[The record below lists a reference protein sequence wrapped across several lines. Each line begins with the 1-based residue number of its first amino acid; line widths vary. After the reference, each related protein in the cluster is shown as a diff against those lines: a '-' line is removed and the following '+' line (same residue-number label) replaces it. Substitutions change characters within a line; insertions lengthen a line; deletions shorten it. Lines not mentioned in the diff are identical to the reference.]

1 MFLIHFNDE
10 CMNKAIRELNNSE
23 TYVVGLLQTILNFFR
38 AASIAKLEERL
49 NSMNIEEDD
58 FNKVLHFHQIF
69 NLLQTFSNE
78 LELKLKFCFT
88 HHMKLTGL
96 DFRT

>member
-1 MFLIHFNDE
+1 MHDQSN
-10 CMNKAIRELNNSE
+10 
-23 TYVVGLLQTILNFFR
+23 YVTLTILKPFCR

-58 FNKVLHFHQIF
+58 FNKVWHFHQIF

-78 LELKLKFCFT
+78 
-88 HHMKLTGL
+88 
-96 DFRT
+96 